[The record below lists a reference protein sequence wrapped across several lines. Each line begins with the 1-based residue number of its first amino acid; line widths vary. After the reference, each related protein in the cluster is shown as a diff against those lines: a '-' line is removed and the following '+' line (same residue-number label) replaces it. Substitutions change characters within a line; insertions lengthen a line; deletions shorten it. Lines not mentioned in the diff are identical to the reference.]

1 MRGQARL
8 SRPLVLEAPA
18 RAGDGAGGF
27 VEVWEV
33 LGTLWA
39 EVVARTG
46 RDGPGEGARVAR
58 AAYRITVRA
67 APQGAP
73 SRPVPG
79 QRLRDGARVFA
90 IEAVTEAAAGPGY
103 LTLWAEE
110 EVVA

>member
-1 MRGQARL
+1 MARPKL
-8 SRPLVLEAPA
+8 NRPLVLEGPDRAP
-18 RAGDGAGGF
+18 DGAGGF
-27 VEVWEV
+27 VQVWAV
-33 LGTLWA
+33 RGTLWA
-39 EVVARTG
+39 KLTPRTG
-46 RDGPGEGARVAR
+46 RDAAGGGLRLAR

-79 QRLRDGARVFA
+79 QRLRDGNRLFH
-90 IEAVTEAAAGPGY
+90 ILAVSESDAGIGY